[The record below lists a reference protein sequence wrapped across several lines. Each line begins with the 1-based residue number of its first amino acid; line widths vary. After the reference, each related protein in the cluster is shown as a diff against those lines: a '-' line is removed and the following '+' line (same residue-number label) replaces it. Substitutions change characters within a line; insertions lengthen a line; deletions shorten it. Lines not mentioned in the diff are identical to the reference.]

1 MKHTRLLLFALIL
14 AVLCMPEAWAGATCK
29 AIPAMCP
36 PPPSGGGPSPVPEPG
51 TLSLLVAG
59 AGAVAAG
66 LRSRRKKP

>member
-1 MKHTRLLLFALIL
+1 MKHTLPLLFVVIL
-14 AVLCMPEAWAGATCK
+14 AVVCVPEAWAGATCK

-59 AGAVAAG
+59 ASAAVAG
-66 LRSRRKKP
+66 LRSRRKKR